1 MLRNDDDGNFGIPKG
16 EELMYRKYI
25 QFIKDEA
32 GGEKDATVLL
42 IVLSFIMMLAVTITV
57 AMSIWA
63 VVLIVS
69 SGIKNTLIMLGGLS
83 LLIIPVKVYHDAI
96 KPEE

>member
-1 MLRNDDDGNFGIPKG
+1 
-16 EELMYRKYI
+16 MYRKYI